1 MARDDIFDE
10 EEIDSLLGSL
20 DEDDTDETAEASP
33 VVSEETEADDKI
45 ETTDERFRER
55 TIKQYNF
62 KRPDKFSKDQMRT
75 LQMIHESFA
84 RTTTSDLSA
93 QLRSLAS
100 LNVASVEQLSYEEFM
115 DILPNPTTLGIIDM
129 DPLDGNA
136 IFEMDPEL
144 VFEIVDRLFGG
155 GEGIMPFDV
164 NRELTDIEH
173 SVIERI
179 FMSILNNLHESWEDV
194 IDLHPRLE
202 QVEANPQFVQIIP
215 PNDMVVLITFNTKI
229 GDVEGKTHFCIP
241 YVILGPVMN
250 KLSAT
255 FWYGSSAHELSDD
268 QMQKLRKKIDYVRV
282 PVSVEIGRTKI
293 DIEEFLKLE
302 VGDVVKL
309 DTGMESPFTLKVNGK
324 PKFNC
329 QPGYRG
335 RAVAVQILEPR
346 EEEEFIANLM
356 DDLKDRMMTDQTDFQ
371 SEAMTSGRRRS
382 HNVR

>member
-1 MARDDIFDE
+1 MAEDE
-10 EEIDSLLGSL
+10 ILDETEIDSLLGSL
-20 DEDDTDETAEASP
+20 QEDDEPDADSQSSGDKVRSKDTAQR
-33 VVSEETEADDKI
+33 I
-45 ETTDERFRER
+45 EPEDERFKKRM
-55 TIKQYNF
+55 IKQYDF

-84 RTTTSDLSA
+84 RSTTSDLSA

-100 LNVASVEQLSYEEFM
+100 LTVASVEQISYEEFM
-115 DILPNPTTLGIIDM
+115 NILPNPTTLGIIDM

-144 VFEIVDRLFGG
+144 IFEIVDRLFGG
-155 GEGIMPFDV
+155 GEGIIPFDV

-194 IDLHPRLE
+194 IDLHARLE
-202 QVEANPQFVQIIP
+202 QIEANPQFVQIIP

-255 FWYGSSAHELSDD
+255 FWYGSSTHELSDD
-268 QMQKLRKKIDYVRV
+268 QMRMLRKKIDYVRV
-282 PVSVEIGRTKI
+282 PVTVEIGRTKLH
-293 DIEEFLKLE
+293 IEEFLNLE
-302 VGDVVKL
+302 VGDVIKL
-309 DTGMESPFTLKVNGK
+309 DTGMDSPFTLKVNGK
-324 PKFNC
+324 PKYNC
-329 QPGYRG
+329 RPGYRG
-335 RAVAVQILEPR
+335 KTLSVQILEPR

-356 DDLKDRMMTDQTDFQ
+356 EDIKDRISGDYLDYK
-371 SEAMTSGRRRS
+371 SEAMTSGQRR
-382 HNVR
+382 